1 MSSNLFQYVLI
12 PPSGSPT
19 LSLTIC
25 LSLPVDVVKIGEHQG
40 ADALANLI
48 YGTQAFDM
56 VFKYPIAEHLR
67 KVPLNLEQTS
77 LNVDSNGAALSEKG
91 ATTAQEGQGLINNNN
106 SATSGADAAAEAA
119 NKDLEAGAVS
129 TAKIELE
136 AKLEMYR
143 RRFKKALLK
152 EGLIIEEEPNIDGE
166 EMFVKVYTPFWRL
179 CVEAQ
184 RLRFKVELIVSFFF
198 SCLLTDVKMKVWLLF
213 LT

>member
-1 MSSNLFQYVLI
+1 M
-12 PPSGSPT
+12 
-19 LSLTIC
+19 
-25 LSLPVDVVKIGEHQG
+25 
-40 ADALANLI
+40 ANLI

-56 VFKYPIAEHLR
+56 VLKYPIAEHLR
-67 KVPLNLEQTS
+67 KVPLTPEQTS
-77 LNVDSNGAALSEKG
+77 LNVDGNGAALSEKG
-91 ATTAQEGQGLINNNN
+91 ATAAQEGQGLINNN
-106 SATSGADAAAEAA
+106 SATSGADAEAGA
-119 NKDLEAGAVS
+119 VNKDLEAGAVS

-184 RLRFKVELIVSFFF
+184 RLRFKVELMVSFFF
-198 SCLLTDVKMKVWLLF
+198 SLF
-213 LT
+213 IDRCGKGKYGCYF